1 MAWNLFTHGD
11 AAYAY
16 TPGRLEQAWARL
28 HAGDAEPF
36 PRDPALLRAWIAYH
50 AGQFEQ
56 AAGMGLAL
64 GPDGYA
70 VANKASCIYADYLET
85 DETRRLELFEAV
97 AERALRQQREQ
108 PGNPAG
114 FYWHAASLA
123 RQARRMPVVRAMAQG
138 YGGKVA
144 DGLNATL
151 TLQPAHADAHVAF
164 GVHHVNIVDK
174 LGPVMAA
181 LTYGARK
188 EDGYKHFRTALAL
201 HPGSAIARI
210 EYARALMTLE
220 GDKKMAES
228 LSLFEDAADCKPL
241 DARERLDIEEAK
253 KELPDPF

>member
-1 MAWNLFTHGD
+1 MAWNLFMHSD

-16 TPGRLEQAWARL
+16 TPERLAHSWARL

-36 PRDPALLRAWIAYH
+36 PQDTALQQAWIAYH
-50 AGQFEQ
+50 AGEFEQ
-56 AAGMGLAL
+56 ATEMGLAL
-64 GPDGYA
+64 GMDGYA

-85 DETRRLELFEAV
+85 DEPRRLELFEAV

-108 PGNPAG
+108 PGNAAG
-114 FYWHAASLA
+114 FFWHAWSLA

-138 YGGKVA
+138 FGGKVA
-144 DGLNATL
+144 DSLNRTL
-151 TLQPAHADAHVAF
+151 KLQPAHADAHVAF
-164 GVHHVNIVDK
+164 GVYHVNIVDK
-174 LGPVMAA
+174 IGPMMGA

-188 EDGYKHFRTALAL
+188 EDGYRHFRTALTL
-201 HPGSAIARI
+201 HPDSAIARI

-241 DARERLDIEEAK
+241 DARERLDIEEAR
-253 KELPDPF
+253 KELPD